1 MATWVINTIAAT
13 AYWGI
18 VCLMVVENVCPPI
31 PSEVIMPLAGFMATQ
46 GRLALLGVI
55 LAGTL
60 GSVLG
65 AVPLYYL
72 GRTIGAERLKGFAD
86 RHGRWLTVS
95 RHDLDTAQQWFA
107 RHGGLAVLLCRLLPG
122 VRSLISIPAG
132 IEGMALAP
140 FLLYTTIGAGLWTAC
155 LACAGYW
162 LGANFQQV
170 EAYLDPASYVVLAG
184 LAGLYAWRVITH
196 KGGPGAATGK

>member
-1 MATWVINTIAAT
+1 MATWVINMISAT

-18 VCLMVVENVCPPI
+18 VCLMVVENLCPPI
-31 PSEVIMPLAGFMATQ
+31 PSEVIMPLAGFMVTQ
-46 GRLALLGVI
+46 DRLTLFGVI

-72 GRTIGAERLKGFAD
+72 GRLIGEERLKGFAD

-95 RHDLDTAQQWFA
+95 RDDLDNAKHWFE
-107 RHGGLAVLLCRLLPG
+107 RHGGLAVFLGRLVPG

-132 IEGMALAP
+132 IEGMALVP
-140 FLLYTTIGAGLWTAC
+140 FLCYTVLGTGLWTT
-155 LACAGYW
+155 LLTCAGYW
-162 LGANFQQV
+162 LGANFRQV
-170 EAYLDPASYVVLAG
+170 ETYLDPASYVVLAG
-184 LAGLYAWRVITH
+184 TVGLYIWRVVTQ
-196 KGGPGAATGK
+196 KGPRATT